1 VIPELAGVNGRFASL
16 AFARSRAY
24 NLGMSSLARSR
35 GLATLFAVLCLGAAP
50 VHAQVAPLQYWI
62 PGGPFGFGGSST
74 QGAEAYGNFPSF
86 NGGNAGGY
94 EFRPGFFV
102 GSQRGNLNWSGLGQ
116 TGPAGNFSALSFDST
131 QLGYNTKTV
140 GGMPVTFFAG
150 FNSQKYG
157 DGIGSSLAP
166 LTSGAA
172 PGYSGFAGVE
182 FKPTSNLS
190 LSFGAG
196 FTQYESSR
204 MDSDIRSNM
213 LPGESPAL
221 SGLRR

>member
-1 VIPELAGVNGRFASL
+1 MPNLS
-16 AFARSRAY
+16 RSY
-24 NLGMSSLARSR
+24 
-35 GLATLFAVLCLGAAP
+35 GLATLLAVLCCSGAAAL
-50 VHAQVAPLQYWI
+50 AQVAPLQYWI
-62 PGGPFGFGGSST
+62 PGGPFGFGGTVVQS
-74 QGAEAYGNFPSF
+74 ADNYGNFPSF
-86 NGGNAGGY
+86 NGSDGGHD
-94 EFRPGFFV
+94 FRPGFFV
-102 GSQRGNLNWSGLGQ
+102 GSQRGNLGLSGLSQPGLA
-116 TGPAGNFSALSFDST
+116 TNFSALSYDST
-131 QLGYNTKTV
+131 QFGYNTKTA
-140 GGMPVTFFAG
+140 GGLPVTFFAG
-150 FNSQKYG
+150 FQTLKFG

-172 PGYSGFAGVE
+172 PGYGGFAGVE

-196 FTQYESSR
+196 FSQQDSGR

>member
-1 VIPELAGVNGRFASL
+1 MP
-16 AFARSRAY
+16 
-24 NLGMSSLARSR
+24 SLARSC
-35 GLATLFAVLCLGAAP
+35 GLATLLTVLCFGGAPA
-50 VHAQVAPLQYWI
+50 HAQVAPVQYWI
-62 PGGPFGFGGSST
+62 PGGAFGFGGSTDS
-74 QGAEAYGNFPSF
+74 YGNFPSF
-86 NGGNAGGY
+86 NAGDAKAGY
-94 EFRPGFFV
+94 DYRPGFV
-102 GSQRGNLNWSGLGQ
+102 MGSQHGSFGLGGFSQ
-116 TGPAGNFSALSFDST
+116 PATVGNFSALSYDST
-131 QLGYNTKTV
+131 QFGYNTKTA

-150 FNSQKYG
+150 FNAMKYG

-166 LTSGAA
+166 LTSGVA
-172 PGYSGFAGVE
+172 PGYGAFAGVE

-196 FTQYESSR
+196 FTQQDSGR